1 MAHAKKRGATP
12 AAAANAPRPRTWSLP
27 TLGTRTPGPVSA
39 FKPALTK
46 YMQARTG
53 LDRYQLTHLAKTG
66 AELTRRRA
74 GQREEDAI
82 VQRNFPARVHT
93 FQDIFKRATSV
104 KFLSNGVA
112 GVTFLVQYP
121 AMAAPVVVKFAE
133 TPKTGGCHGKLLCTV
148 LDGQRLGRYAW
159 TGVLSTDRERK
170 LSAVFSDIES
180 ERDSPHFLHT
190 FTTAS
195 LAIDKPCSLKEIAL
209 WAGAPAAK
217 VARFKGANRM
227 HSMSVN
233 VLEFGGMPFADIL
246 KSVIPKLRDDDAVNV
261 LRGFLAQVMQALAV
275 MGSAWDL
282 RHNDCHTENVL
293 GALTSSPYL
302 HYEVVMHGKPG
313 VHTRAHDRDV
323 VTNLYFRVPTYGVL
337 YRIIDFGHTTSCEEF
352 GKDDHGLMA
361 RTASGGPMWRSAVE
375 HPVIR
380 QMPVEVFDLARVL
393 DLTYDEV
400 SRCGKQARATIRK
413 DILGIAK
420 AAIEFGKKVPDSIPI
435 KDVQRFREIP
445 DDTFS
450 GAAKQQRLQKE
461 AAKLNRAMADHGCML
476 NLFVRTAA
484 GFGFG
489 VKSGADDFFRA
500 SNAYTFDAQANGTP
514 CTRK

>member
-1 MAHAKKRGATP
+1 
-12 AAAANAPRPRTWSLP
+12 
-27 TLGTRTPGPVSA
+27 VSA

-82 VQRNFPARVHT
+82 VQRNFPARVAT
-93 FQDIFKRATSV
+93 FQDIFKRATKV

-121 AMAAPVVVKFAE
+121 NMAAPVVVKFAE
-133 TPKTGGCHGKLLCTV
+133 TPKTGGCHSKLLCTV
-148 LDGQRLGRYAW
+148 LDGQRLDRYAW

-170 LSAVFSDIES
+170 LSTIFSEIES
-180 ERDSPHFLHT
+180 HRDSPHFLHT

-217 VARFKGANRM
+217 VARFKGASRM

-246 KSVIPKLRDDDAVNV
+246 KTVISKLRDDDAVNV
-261 LRGFLAQVMQALAV
+261 MRASLAQVMQALAV

-302 HYEVVMHGKPG
+302 HYEVIMHGKPG
-313 VHTRAHDRDV
+313 VHTRAHDKDV
-323 VTNLYFRVPTYGVL
+323 VTNFYFRVPTYGVL
-337 YRIIDFGHTTSCEEF
+337 WRIIDFGHTTSCEEF
-352 GKDDHGLMA
+352 GKDDHGMMA
-361 RTASGGPMWRSAVE
+361 RTAAGGPMWRDAVR

-393 DLTYDEV
+393 DITFDEV
-400 SRCGKQARATIRK
+400 SRCSKAARATIRK

-420 AAIEFGKKVPDSIPI
+420 AAIEFARKVPDAMPI
-435 KDVQRFREIP
+435 KDVQRYKEIST
-445 DDTFS
+445 DTFS
-450 GAAKQQRLQKE
+450 ASAKQQRLHQE
-461 AAKLNRAMADHGCML
+461 AARLNRAMADHGCML

-489 VKSGADDFFRA
+489 VKSASDQDSFRA

-514 CTRK
+514 CSRK